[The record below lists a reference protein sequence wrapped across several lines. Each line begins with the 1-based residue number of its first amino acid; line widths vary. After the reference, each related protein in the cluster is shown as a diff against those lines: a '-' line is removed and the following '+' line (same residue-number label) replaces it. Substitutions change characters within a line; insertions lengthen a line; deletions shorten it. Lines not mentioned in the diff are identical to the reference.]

1 MRMTEK
7 QYRIRPQPSTIGG
20 KVKVTVIE
28 ESSIY
33 PALFGIGL
41 SYGITSG
48 KDFDALPRQDKER
61 LLGVAKKLAGK
72 GGGHDK
78 FLRQIHVVLDVDAPA
93 YWWPEADQYKVATVT
108 QSESKMHTLMR
119 QPITQDRF
127 EAPISQA
134 TLERLESLR
143 QAGNF
148 HMLLNELP
156 HGWLQRRIL
165 SCNYA
170 VLRNIIQQRHAHK
183 LREWEVFITA
193 VLTGVQWPEFLAGA
207 HWPDMV
213 LKKEG

>member
-1 MRMTEK
+1 MTGT

-20 KVKVTVIE
+20 KMKVTVIE

-48 KDFDALPRQDKER
+48 KDFSAFSCQDKER
-61 LLGVAKKLAGK
+61 LLGVAQKLAGK

-93 YWWPEADQYKVATVT
+93 YWWPECDQYKVATVT

-127 EAPISQA
+127 EAPISPA

-143 QAGNF
+143 QAGDF
-148 HMLLNELP
+148 RALLNELP

-183 LREWEVFITA
+183 LREWAVFINA
-193 VLTGVQWPEFLAGA
+193 VMGGVRYPELLVG
-207 HWPDMV
+207 
-213 LKKEG
+213 KEG

>member
-1 MRMTEK
+1 MRMTET

-20 KVKVTVIE
+20 KMKVTVIE

-33 PALFGIGL
+33 PALFGIGM

-48 KDFDALPRQDKER
+48 KDFSAFSCQDKER
-61 LLGVAKKLAGK
+61 LLGVAQKLAGK

-143 QAGNF
+143 QAGDF
-148 HMLLNELP
+148 SALLNELP

-170 VLRNIIQQRHAHK
+170 VLRNIIQQRRAHK
-183 LREWEVFITA
+183 LREWEVFIDA
-193 VLTGVQWPEFLAGA
+193 VLCGVRWPELLVG
-207 HWPDMV
+207 
-213 LKKEG
+213 KEG

>member
-1 MRMTEK
+1 MTET
-7 QYRIRPQPSTIGG
+7 QYRIRPKPSTIGG
-20 KVKVTVIE
+20 KMKVTVIE
-28 ESSIY
+28 ESSIS

-48 KDFDALPRQDKER
+48 KDFSAFSCHDKER

-78 FLRQIHVVLDVDAPA
+78 FLRQINVVLDVDAPA
-93 YWWPEADQYKVATVT
+93 YWWPECDQYKVATVT

-127 EAPISQA
+127 EAPISPA

-193 VLTGVQWPEFLAGA
+193 VLTGVQWPELLAGA

>member
-1 MRMTEK
+1 MTET
-7 QYRIRPQPSTIGG
+7 QYSIRPQQSTIGG
-20 KVKVTVIE
+20 KMKVTVIE

-48 KDFDALPRQDKER
+48 NNFSAFSCQDKKR

-93 YWWPEADQYKVATVT
+93 YWWPECDQYKVATVT

-127 EAPISQA
+127 EAPISPA

-148 HMLLNELP
+148 HVLLNELP

-170 VLRNIIQQRHAHK
+170 VLRNIIQQRRGHK
-183 LREWEVFITA
+183 LREWEVFIDA
-193 VLTGVQWPEFLAGA
+193 VVGGVRWPELLVG
-207 HWPDMV
+207 
-213 LKKEG
+213 KEG

>member
-1 MRMTEK
+1 M
-7 QYRIRPQPSTIGG
+7 
-20 KVKVTVIE
+20 KVTVIE

-48 KDFDALPRQDKER
+48 KDFDALPRQYKER
-61 LLGVAKKLAGK
+61 LLGVAQKLAGK

-93 YWWPEADQYKVATVT
+93 YWWPECDQYKVATVT
-108 QSESKMHTLMR
+108 QSESKMHTLMKT
-119 QPITQDRF
+119 PITQDKF
-127 EAPISQA
+127 EDPIYPA

-143 QAGNF
+143 QAGDF
-148 HMLLNELP
+148 CALLNELP
-156 HGWLQRRIL
+156 HGWLQRHIL

-170 VLRNIIQQRHAHK
+170 VLLNIIQQRRAHK
-183 LREWEVFITA
+183 LREWEIFTNA
-193 VLTGVQWPEFLAGA
+193 VLCGVRWPELLAGA

>member
-1 MRMTEK
+1 M
-7 QYRIRPQPSTIGG
+7 
-20 KVKVTVIE
+20 KVTVIE

-33 PALFGIGL
+33 PALCGIGL

-48 KDFDALPRQDKER
+48 KDFSAFSCHDKER

-72 GGGHDK
+72 GCGHDK

-93 YWWPEADQYKVATVT
+93 YWWPECDQYKVATVT

-127 EAPISQA
+127 EAPISPA
-134 TLERLESLR
+134 TLERLESLL
-143 QAGNF
+143 QAGDF
-148 HMLLNELP
+148 RALLNELP

-170 VLRNIIQQRHAHK
+170 VLRNIIQQRRAHK
-183 LREWEVFITA
+183 LREWEVFIDA
-193 VLTGVQWPEFLAGA
+193 VLCGVRWPELLVG
-207 HWPDMV
+207 
-213 LKKEG
+213 KEG

>member
-1 MRMTEK
+1 MTGT
-7 QYRIRPQPSTIGG
+7 QYRIRPQPSIIGG
-20 KVKVTVIE
+20 KMKVTVIE

-48 KDFDALPRQDKER
+48 KVFDALPRQYKER

-72 GGGHDK
+72 SGGHDK

-93 YWWPEADQYKVATVT
+93 YWWPECDQYKVATVT

-127 EAPISQA
+127 EALISPA

-143 QAGNF
+143 QAGDF
-148 HMLLNELP
+148 HALLNELP

-193 VLTGVQWPEFLAGA
+193 VLTGVQLPELLAGA

>member
-20 KVKVTVIE
+20 KMKVTVIE

-48 KDFDALPRQDKER
+48 KDFKAFSCQDKER
-61 LLGVAKKLAGK
+61 LLGVSQKLAGK
-72 GGGHDK
+72 GCGHDK

-93 YWWPEADQYKVATVT
+93 YWWPECDQYKVATVT
-108 QSESKMHTLMR
+108 QSESKMHTLLR

-127 EAPISQA
+127 EAPISPA

-143 QAGNF
+143 QEGNF
-148 HMLLNELP
+148 RALLNELP

-170 VLRNIIQQRHAHK
+170 VLRNIIQQRRAHK
-183 LREWEVFITA
+183 LREWEVFIDA
-193 VLTGVQWPEFLAGA
+193 VLCGVQWPELLVG
-207 HWPDMV
+207 
-213 LKKEG
+213 KEG

>member
-1 MRMTEK
+1 MTEK

-20 KVKVTVIE
+20 KMKVTVIE

-143 QAGNF
+143 QDGDF

-170 VLRNIIQQRHAHK
+170 VLRNIIQQRRAHK

-193 VLTGVQWPEFLAGA
+193 VLTGVQWPELLAGA

-213 LKKEG
+213 LKKEE

>member
-1 MRMTEK
+1 MTEK

-20 KVKVTVIE
+20 KMKVTVIE

-48 KDFDALPRQDKER
+48 KDFDALSRQDKER
-61 LLGVAKKLAGK
+61 LLGVAQKLAGK

-93 YWWPEADQYKVATVT
+93 YWWPECDQYKVATVT

-127 EAPISQA
+127 EAPIFPA

-143 QAGNF
+143 QAGDF
-148 HMLLNELP
+148 RALLNELP

-170 VLRNIIQQRHAHK
+170 VLRNIIQQRRAHK
-183 LREWEVFITA
+183 LREWEVFIDA
-193 VLTGVQWPEFLAGA
+193 VLTCVRWPELLVG
-207 HWPDMV
+207 
-213 LKKEG
+213 KEV

>member
-1 MRMTEK
+1 MTET
-7 QYRIRPQPSTIGG
+7 QYRIRPQPSTIGE
-20 KVKVTVIE
+20 KMKVTVIE

-33 PALFGIGL
+33 PAIFGIGL

-48 KDFDALPRQDKER
+48 KDFKAFSCHDKER
-61 LLGVAKKLAGK
+61 LLGVAQKLAGK

-93 YWWPEADQYKVATVT
+93 YWWPECDQYKVATVT

-127 EAPISQA
+127 EDPISPA

-143 QAGNF
+143 QDGDF

-156 HGWLQRRIL
+156 HGWLQRRIM

-170 VLRNIIQQRHAHK
+170 VLRNIIQQRRAHK
-183 LREWEVFITA
+183 LREWEVFIDA
-193 VLTGVQWPEFLAGA
+193 VLTGVLWPELL
-207 HWPDMV
+207 V
-213 LKKEG
+213 EKEG

>member
-1 MRMTEK
+1 MTEK

-20 KVKVTVIE
+20 KMKVTVIE

-33 PALFGIGL
+33 PALCGIGL
-41 SYGITSG
+41 SYGLTSG
-48 KDFDALPRQDKER
+48 RGFGMDNETFSR
-61 LLGVAKKLAGK
+61 LMGVAKKLAGK

-93 YWWPEADQYKVATVT
+93 YWWPECDQYKVATVT

-127 EAPISQA
+127 EAPISHA

-143 QAGNF
+143 QDGNF

-170 VLRNIIQQRHAHK
+170 VLRNIIQQRRAHK
-183 LREWEVFITA
+183 LREWEVFIDA
-193 VLTGVQWPEFLAGA
+193 VLTCVRWPELLVG
-207 HWPDMV
+207 
-213 LKKEG
+213 KEG

>member
-1 MRMTEK
+1 MTET
-7 QYRIRPQPSTIGG
+7 QYRIRPQPSIIGG
-20 KVKVTVIE
+20 KMKVTVIE
-28 ESSIY
+28 ESSIH

-48 KDFDALPRQDKER
+48 KDFDALPRQYKER
-61 LLGVAKKLAGK
+61 LLGVAQKLAGK

-93 YWWPEADQYKVATVT
+93 YWWPECDQYKVATVT

-127 EAPISQA
+127 EAPISHA

-143 QAGNF
+143 QEGNF

-170 VLRNIIQQRHAHK
+170 VLRSIIQQRMGHK
-183 LREWEVFITA
+183 LMEWAVFINA
-193 VLTGVQWPEFLAGA
+193 VMEGVRWPELLVG
-207 HWPDMV
+207 
-213 LKKEG
+213 KEG

>member
-1 MRMTEK
+1 MTET
-7 QYRIRPQPSTIGG
+7 QYSIRPQPSTIGG
-20 KVKVTVIE
+20 KMKVTVIE
-28 ESSIY
+28 ESSIS

-48 KDFDALPRQDKER
+48 KDFSAFSCQDKER
-61 LLGVAKKLAGK
+61 LLGVAQKLAGK

-78 FLRQIHVVLDVDAPA
+78 VLRQIHVVLDVDAPA
-93 YWWPEADQYKVATVT
+93 YWWPECDQYKVATVT

-127 EAPISQA
+127 EAPISPA

-143 QAGNF
+143 QEGNF

-193 VLTGVQWPEFLAGA
+193 VLTGVQWPELLAGA

>member
-1 MRMTEK
+1 MTET

-20 KVKVTVIE
+20 KMKVTVIE

-48 KDFDALPRQDKER
+48 KDFDALPRQYKER

-93 YWWPEADQYKVATVT
+93 YWWPECDQYKVATVT

-127 EAPISQA
+127 EAPISAA

-143 QAGNF
+143 QDGNF

-170 VLRNIIQQRHAHK
+170 VLRNIIQQRRGHK

-193 VLTGVQWPEFLAGA
+193 VLTGVQWPELLAGA

>member
-20 KVKVTVIE
+20 KMKVTVIE

-48 KDFDALPRQDKER
+48 KDFSAFSCHDKAR
-61 LLGVAKKLAGK
+61 LLGVAQKLAGK

-93 YWWPEADQYKVATVT
+93 YWWPECDQYKVATVT

-127 EAPISQA
+127 EAPISPA

-143 QAGNF
+143 QDGDF

-156 HGWLQRRIL
+156 HGWLPRRIL

-193 VLTGVQWPEFLAGA
+193 VLTGVQWPELLAGA

>member
-1 MRMTEK
+1 MRMTGK
-7 QYRIRPQPSTIGG
+7 QYRILPKPSTIGG
-20 KVKVTVIE
+20 KMKVTVIE

-33 PALFGIGL
+33 PALCGIGL

-48 KDFDALPRQDKER
+48 KDFKAFSCQDKER
-61 LLGVAKKLAGK
+61 LLGVAQKLAGK

-78 FLRQIHVVLDVDAPA
+78 FLRQIHVALDVDAPA

-108 QSESKMHTLMR
+108 QSESKMHTLLR

-127 EAPISQA
+127 EAPISPA

-143 QAGNF
+143 QAGSF
-148 HMLLNELP
+148 HILLNELP

-170 VLRNIIQQRHAHK
+170 VLRNIIQQRMGHK
-183 LREWEVFITA
+183 LLEWAVFINA
-193 VLTGVQWPEFLAGA
+193 VMEGVQWPELLVG
-207 HWPDMV
+207 
-213 LKKEG
+213 KEG

>member
-1 MRMTEK
+1 M
-7 QYRIRPQPSTIGG
+7 
-20 KVKVTVIE
+20 KVTVIE

-48 KDFDALPRQDKER
+48 KDFSAFSCHDKAR
-61 LLGVAKKLAGK
+61 LLGVAQKLAGK

-93 YWWPEADQYKVATVT
+93 YWWPECDQYKVATVT

-127 EAPISQA
+127 EAPISHA

-143 QAGNF
+143 RAGDF
-148 HMLLNELP
+148 HTLLNELP
-156 HGWLQRRIL
+156 HGWLQRRIM

-170 VLRNIIQQRHAHK
+170 VLRNIIQQRRGHK
-183 LREWEVFITA
+183 LREWEVFIDA
-193 VLTGVQWPEFLAGA
+193 VVGGVRYPELLVG
-207 HWPDMV
+207 
-213 LKKEG
+213 KEG

>member
-1 MRMTEK
+1 M
-7 QYRIRPQPSTIGG
+7 
-20 KVKVTVIE
+20 KVTVIE

-33 PALFGIGL
+33 PALLGIGL

-48 KDFDALPRQDKER
+48 KDFNQFSCHDKER
-61 LLGVAKKLAGK
+61 LFGVINKLAGK

-127 EAPISQA
+127 EDPIYPPL
-134 TLERLESLR
+134 LERLESLR

-170 VLRNIIQQRHAHK
+170 VLRNIIQQRMGHK
-183 LREWEVFITA
+183 LMEWAVFINA
-193 VLTGVQWPEFLAGA
+193 VMEGVRWPELLVG
-207 HWPDMV
+207 
-213 LKKEG
+213 KEG

>member
-1 MRMTEK
+1 M
-7 QYRIRPQPSTIGG
+7 
-20 KVKVTVIE
+20 KVTVIE

-48 KDFDALPRQDKER
+48 KDFSAFSCQDKER
-61 LLGVAKKLAGK
+61 LLGVAQKLAGK
-72 GGGHDK
+72 SGGHDK
-78 FLRQIHVVLDVDAPA
+78 FLRQINVVLDVNAPA
-93 YWWPEADQYKVATVT
+93 YWWPECDQYKVATVT

-127 EAPISQA
+127 EAPIYQA

-143 QAGNF
+143 QAGDF
-148 HMLLNELP
+148 HTLLNELP

-170 VLRNIIQQRHAHK
+170 VLRNIIQQRRGHK
-183 LREWEVFITA
+183 LREWEVFIDA
-193 VLTGVQWPEFLAGA
+193 VVTGVQWPELLVGK
-207 HWPDMV
+207 D
-213 LKKEG
+213 G

>member
-1 MRMTEK
+1 M
-7 QYRIRPQPSTIGG
+7 
-20 KVKVTVIE
+20 KVTVIE
-28 ESSIY
+28 ESSIS

-48 KDFDALPRQDKER
+48 KDFSAFSCQDKEH
-61 LLGVAKKLAGK
+61 LLGVAQKLAGK

-93 YWWPEADQYKVATVT
+93 YWWPECDQYKVATVT

-134 TLERLESLR
+134 SLERLESLR
-143 QAGNF
+143 QAGDF
-148 HMLLNELP
+148 RALLNELP

-170 VLRNIIQQRHAHK
+170 VLRNIIQQRRAHK
-183 LREWEVFITA
+183 LREWEVFIDA
-193 VLTGVQWPEFLAGA
+193 VLTGVRCPELLVG
-207 HWPDMV
+207 
-213 LKKEG
+213 KEV

>member
-1 MRMTEK
+1 MTET

-20 KVKVTVIE
+20 KMKVTVIE

-127 EAPISQA
+127 EAPISPA

-143 QAGNF
+143 QAGDF
-148 HMLLNELP
+148 RALLNELP

-170 VLRNIIQQRHAHK
+170 VLRNIIQQRRAHK
-183 LREWEVFITA
+183 LREWEVFIDA
-193 VLTGVQWPEFLAGA
+193 VLTGVRWPELLVG
-207 HWPDMV
+207 
-213 LKKEG
+213 KEV